1 MIYYYYK
8 MSSCC
13 EHHICQKETKG
24 VGVCI
29 VDPTQQK
36 ILLGLE
42 RFGKY
47 RGKFNLCA
55 GSLEPEDDGCAV
67 NAARRELREEFKV
80 HLTETEFARHFGF
93 GNNRGHVLR
102 YTMIGPTPVFI
113 GYYDTHELKYDDLT
127 LRMQRAIAD
136 DMLPGTQKEMEES
149 RWFPWTEHDS
159 MEWSRFARVALKKV
173 MQRCGGSNNNK
184 KFTRQFM

>member
-1 MIYYYYK
+1 MP
-8 MSSCC
+8 SCD
-13 EHHICQKETKG
+13 HYICQKETKG

-55 GSLEPEDDGCAV
+55 GSLEPEDDACAV
-67 NAARRELREEFKV
+67 KAAMRELREEFKV
-80 HLTETEFARHFGF
+80 HLDEFDFMRHFGF
-93 GNNRGHVLR
+93 RTHNHGTSATTLR
-102 YTMIGPTPVFI
+102 YTMVGPTPILI
-113 GYYDTHELKYDDLT
+113 GHFDVHELKYDDLT
-127 LRMQRAIAD
+127 MKMQRAIDD

-149 RWFPWTEHDS
+149 RWFPWTDHDS
-159 MEWSRFARVALKKV
+159 MEWSRFARVSLKKV
-173 MQRCGGSNNNK
+173 MQRFSKTGNA
-184 KFTRQFM
+184 KFSTRR